1 MGDGGIPVYSAS
13 SVVGGTP
20 LDPVTKS
27 PTGASRHEDLLRR
40 SSRRSRVVL
49 NLYVG
54 QPVQPQFLLVLGV
67 SSCMLV
73 DPSTGRLSSS
83 FLFIE
88 RLIRVFRL
96 SIND

>member
-1 MGDGGIPVYSAS
+1 MKTSCGD
-13 SVVGGTP
+13 
-20 LDPVTKS
+20 
-27 PTGASRHEDLLRR
+27 LRGEAVSFLIYTLGNR
-40 SSRRSRVVL
+40 
-49 NLYVG
+49 
-54 QPVQPQFLLVLGV
+54 VQPQFLLVLGV

-96 SIND
+96 GIND